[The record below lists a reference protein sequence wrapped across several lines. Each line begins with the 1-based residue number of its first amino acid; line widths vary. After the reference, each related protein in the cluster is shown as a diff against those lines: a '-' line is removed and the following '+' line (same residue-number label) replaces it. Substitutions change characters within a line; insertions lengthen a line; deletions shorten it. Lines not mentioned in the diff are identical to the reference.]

1 MEHVEFISEFEET
14 QSKAIEGGFEHTNL
28 ETSLFSLK
36 STNETLVESKKQLE
50 DQLY

>member
-14 QSKAIEGGFEHTNL
+14 QSKAVEGGSEHTNL
-28 ETSLFSLK
+28 ETSLISLK
-36 STNETLVESKKQLE
+36 STNETLVNSKKQLE